1 MQGHVG
7 HGYGGGGRDGGA
19 VEGWVWWRGS
29 RWWNLHK
36 NNNLTTAKDVVII
49 NNNMR
54 DIKFRAWHSG
64 QNKWKHNSP
73 YGCDI
78 LGETILLGGWC
89 DVPLDELNDIIV
101 EQFTG
106 LQDKNGVDIYEG
118 DILETDFG
126 EVDDDGGRVVC
137 VEQVVWVAGMFTVM
151 DNRGITGLPLGECAL
166 DIARIIGNIHEDFDA
181 SYIYNDKASN
191 D

>member
-1 MQGHVG
+1 M
-7 HGYGGGGRDGGA
+7 
-19 VEGWVWWRGS
+19 VERTDS
-29 RWWNLHK
+29 EFYIK
-36 NNNLTTAKDVVII
+36 TNNNLTTDKDVVII

-54 DIKFRAWHSG
+54 DIKFRAWDKASEYFPCIREDADYMFG
-64 QNKWKHNSP
+64 IDTDGTIFIINN
-73 YGCDI
+73 GELCD
-78 LGETILLGGWC
+78 G
-89 DVPLDELNDIIV
+89 DYDI

-166 DIARIIGNIHEDFDA
+166 DIARIIGNIHENPDLL
-181 SYIYNDKASN
+181 K
-191 D
+191 

>member
-1 MQGHVG
+1 MERWNG
-7 HGYGGGGRDGGA
+7 
-19 VEGWVWWRGS
+19 
-29 RWWNLHK
+29 WWNLDK
-36 NNNLTTAKDVVII
+36 NNNNLTTDKDVVII

-78 LGETILLGGWC
+78 LGETILFGGWC
-89 DVPLDELNDIIV
+89 DVPLDELDDIIV

-126 EVDDDGGRVVC
+126 EVDDDGGRV
-137 VEQVVWVAGMFTVM
+137 
-151 DNRGITGLPLGECAL
+151 DR
-166 DIARIIGNIHEDFDA
+166 RISHIVGRWQGCLR
-181 SYIYNDKASN
+181 
-191 D
+191 